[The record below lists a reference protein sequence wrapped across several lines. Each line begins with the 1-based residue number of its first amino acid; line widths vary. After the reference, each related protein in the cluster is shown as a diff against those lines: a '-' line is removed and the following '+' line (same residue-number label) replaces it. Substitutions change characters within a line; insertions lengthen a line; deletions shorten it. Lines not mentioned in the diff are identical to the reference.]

1 MDEAIREY
9 RTAIEL
15 QRDYAQA
22 HCNRG
27 AVLERQGK
35 FPEALAEWRIGHEL
49 GSKRP
54 GWPHQSDAWVRRAE
68 GLVRL
73 DGKLVEILQGKDNA
87 ANNSER
93 LQLAWLCQQPFKKLY
108 AASARFYG
116 EAFDHDAKLADNMQQ
131 QFRYNAAC
139 AAVLAGSGKGEDAAK
154 LDDKDQARLRK
165 QALDWLH
172 ADLDAWNKLLLGDPE
187 KDRALVQQTLEHWQ
201 QDSELEGIRDPAALE
216 KLPDAERRACEK
228 LWAAVGE
235 LLTRVKEK

>member
-1 MDEAIREY
+1 
-9 RTAIEL
+9 
-15 QRDYAQA
+15 
-22 HCNRG
+22 
-27 AVLERQGK
+27 
-35 FPEALAEWRIGHEL
+35 
-49 GSKRP
+49 
-54 GWPHQSDAWVRRAE
+54 VRRAE

-87 ANNSER
+87 ADNSER

-108 AASARFYG
+108 VASARFYG
-116 EAFDHDAKLADNMQQ
+116 EAFDHDVKLADNMQQ

-172 ADLDAWNKLLLGDPE
+172 ADLDAWNKLLVGDPE
-187 KDRALVQQTLEHWQ
+187 RDRALVQQTLERWQ

-216 KLPDAERRACEK
+216 KMPDAERRACEK
-228 LWAAVGE
+228 LWADVGE
-235 LLTRVKEK
+235 LLTKVKEK